1 MDDQPVSYDT
11 YETMAERYAE
21 VVKTKP
27 HNAYLE
33 RPALRALVPA
43 LHGGRV
49 LDAGCGAGINLL
61 WLLEQGAGEVVGVD
75 YSQNMIQLAR
85 QAAPS
90 DQIRLYVADLNQP
103 LDLLSDQSFDL
114 VYSSLVMHYIADQ
127 YALFAEFARILRP
140 GGYFVFSTHHP
151 YADHLRHGGSYF
163 ETRLL
168 TEEWKMGGG
177 EPYNISFYRRPLDAI
192 TDALAQAGFLIE
204 RLTEARP
211 TADYAQAAPES
222 YARQK
227 DSPSFLCIRAC
238 LVRRGPSGG

>member
-1 MDDQPVSYDT
+1 MNDKPVSHDS
-11 YETMAERYAE
+11 YEAMAERYAE
-21 VVKTKP
+21 AVKTKP
-27 HNAYLE
+27 HNAFLE

-61 WLLEQGAGEVVGVD
+61 WLLEQGAREVIGVD

-85 QAAPS
+85 QAATS
-90 DQIRLYVADLNQP
+90 DQVRLFVGDLNQP
-103 LDLLSDQSFDL
+103 LDLLSDHSFDL

-127 YALFAEFARILRP
+127 HTLFAEFARILRP

-151 YADHLRHGGSYF
+151 FADYLGHGGSYF

-168 TEEWKMGGG
+168 TEEWKMGG
-177 EPYNISFYRRPLDAI
+177 EPYSVSFYRRPLDAI
-192 TDALAQAGFLIE
+192 TGALAQAGFIIE

-211 TADYAQAAPES
+211 TAEYAQAAPES

-227 DSPSFLCIRAC
+227 DRPSFLCIRAR
-238 LVRRGPSGG
+238 L